1 MKEENIKKMVY
12 RNYNEGF
19 HCAESIANTI
29 NELFPEKSDI
39 SCNAASGFCGGIG
52 GCKQDICGA
61 LSGGIISLGL
71 IYGRQKGGTDISK
84 LISLS
89 AELRQ
94 LFIEKFKT
102 TVCKDVIENLKDMQ
116 DYNDCKDLTAKTTW
130 MLYNLIKN
138 NTF

>member
-1 MKEENIKKMVY
+1 MKEENINEMVY
-12 RNYNEGF
+12 RNYYEGF

-29 NELFPEKSDI
+29 NELFPNESDI

-52 GCKQDICGA
+52 GCKQDVCGA
-61 LSGGIISLGL
+61 LSGGIIALGL

-89 AELRQ
+89 AELRH
-94 LFIEKFKT
+94 LFIEKFRT
-102 TVCKDVIENLKDMQ
+102 TVCKDVIENLKDMKN
-116 DYNDCKDLTAKTTW
+116 YNDCKDLTAKTTW

-138 NTF
+138 DTF